1 MTPASEAA
9 TARSGRRLS
18 AYYGGQLGIKALYL
32 VGLVLA
38 TRAVGPEGWGLLT
51 ALLAAGFILI
61 TGVNLGLN
69 PYLSREVAA
78 ARLPQRSLFAA
89 ATRYRVLTSAAFA
102 LAFPLVAALT
112 VGGVTRWSLLLI
124 LLFLLADSWAKYVFA
139 ALRGAENTRH
149 EVIGG
154 NLEKAIF
161 AGVALLALLGTGSV
175 FSAGLAVTVVAAGF
189 ALGAAVKLGVALV
202 GARRSLAAPILPL
215 RYLVAT
221 RARLRIW
228 AREVR
233 HLRGSADFL
242 FMALFSTIYFR
253 IDGYM
258 LAALHGNLE
267 AGFYG
272 AAYRLIEGLLFA
284 PEGVLVVFSPLLVRA
299 LARTTD
305 PAASDGVGGGAAAGG
320 DGEEARQTV
329 GRVAALQVA
338 ISAPLVLGLMLEHR
352 WIIETVYG
360 AEFEAAGLILLWL
373 GPAMACMALNFLL
386 GGLLTASYLQ
396 RALLLISGVAAFVN
410 VGLNAWLIPRH
421 GAIGATVAT
430 VATEGLVGA
439 AMAIRIAARVPIG
452 WIVRPAGRVL
462 GYFAVMVLLPTI
474 AAAGHL
480 EVMGRAAVGLTATG
494 LFFVTLTWRREIP
507 RLVSLMAREERA

>member
-1 MTPASEAA
+1 MTRTSEAA
-9 TARSGRRLS
+9 TARSGRRL
-18 AYYGGQLGIKALYL
+18 AGYYAGQLGIKALYL
-32 VGLVLA
+32 VGIVLA

-78 ARLPQRSLFAA
+78 ARLSRRSLFAA

-102 LAFPLVAALT
+102 LAFPLLAALT
-112 VGGVTRWSLLLI
+112 VGGVTLWSLLLI

-161 AGVALLALLGTGSV
+161 AGVALLALLGTGRV
-175 FSAGLAVTVVAAGF
+175 FPAGFAVTVVAAGF
-189 ALGAAVKLGVALV
+189 ALGAIVKLMVALA
-202 GARRSLAAPILPL
+202 GAHRTLDAPILPF

-221 RARLRIW
+221 RARVRIW
-228 AREVR
+228 ARELR

-305 PAASDGVGGGAAAGG
+305 PGRSDSAGGAPAGAG
-320 DGEEARQTV
+320 GEEARRTV
-329 GRVAALQVA
+329 SRVAALQVA
-338 ISAPLVLGLMLEHR
+338 IGAPLVLGLMLEHR
-352 WIIETVYG
+352 WIIDTVYG
-360 AEFEAAGLILLWL
+360 AEFEAAGLVLLWL
-373 GPAMACMALNFLL
+373 GPAMAFMALNFLL
-386 GGLLTASYLQ
+386 GGLLTATYLQ
-396 RALLLISGVAAFVN
+396 RALLVISGVAALVN

-421 GAIGATVAT
+421 GAIGATAAT

-439 AMAIRIAARVPIG
+439 AMAIRVAARVPIG

-462 GYFAVMVLLPTI
+462 GYFAVIVLLPTI
-474 AAAGHL
+474 LAAAHL

-507 RLVSLMAREERA
+507 RLFSLMAREERA